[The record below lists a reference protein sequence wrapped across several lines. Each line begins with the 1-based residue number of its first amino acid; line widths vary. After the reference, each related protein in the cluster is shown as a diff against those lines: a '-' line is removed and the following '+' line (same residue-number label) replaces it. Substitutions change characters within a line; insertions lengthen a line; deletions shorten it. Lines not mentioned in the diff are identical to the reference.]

1 MFVNDDFKCK
11 CSFTNCLC
19 QQLSEKFDDQSL
31 GAGESEEMKWSDIA
45 KHLKL
50 SYDPVLDYHPQYD
63 SYKLGTEI
71 KQADAVLIGYPLGY
85 QMNEYE

>member
-1 MFVNDDFKCK
+1 
-11 CSFTNCLC
+11 
-19 QQLSEKFDDQSL
+19 
-31 GAGESEEMKWSDIA
+31 MKWSDIA

-50 SYDPVLDYHPQYD
+50 SYDPVIDYHPQYD
-63 SYKLGTEI
+63 AYKLGTKI